1 MRAAAG
7 LDALASLASVARL
20 DGYVKPTLLPD
31 DHPPTI
37 RFVDGRHP
45 TLEAVLDPG
54 SFVPNSVDL
63 RNDAVRALVVTG
75 PNMGGKSCFIRQAA
89 LLALMAQ
96 MGSYVPAAAAELT
109 VLDGVY
115 TRMGASDNLAMGS
128 STFLEEMS
136 ECSSILRSAT
146 EKSLVVLDELG
157 RGTSTHD
164 GVAVAHATLDYI
176 ISDLKPMCLFVTHYP
191 DVARDLARKHRKH
204 CDTQY
209 PSYVEVDENDENGGA
224 EGVPRGTKAGGAGRI
239 EFLYRLTPGVAH
251 RSYGLNVARMA
262 GLPADVVAAAAAQA
276 REMEEAVAARAMA
289 RDVARFG
296 PEEVER
302 RSRETI
308 RLAEE
313 AAAAMDA
320 ALAAATPEEGAEI
333 IRRAQAKVLAAMDA
347 TDAS

>member
-1 MRAAAG
+1 
-7 LDALASLASVARL
+7 
-20 DGYVKPTLLPD
+20 
-31 DHPPTI
+31 
-37 RFVDGRHP
+37 
-45 TLEAVLDPG
+45 
-54 SFVPNSVDL
+54 
-63 RNDAVRALVVTG
+63 
-75 PNMGGKSCFIRQAA
+75 
-89 LLALMAQ
+89 
-96 MGSYVPAAAAELT
+96 
-109 VLDGVY
+109 
-115 TRMGASDNLAMGS
+115 
-128 STFLEEMS
+128 
-136 ECSSILRSAT
+136 
-146 EKSLVVLDELG
+146 
-157 RGTSTHD
+157 
-164 GVAVAHATLDYI
+164 VAHATLDYI

-204 CDTQY
+204 CDTRY
-209 PSYVEVDENDENGGA
+209 PSYVEVDENDEND
-224 EGVPRGTKAGGAGRI
+224 EKDENGGAGRI

-262 GLPADVVAAAAAQA
+262 GLPGDVVAAAAARA

-347 TDAS
+347 MDATDAS

>member
-1 MRAAAG
+1 M
-7 LDALASLASVARL
+7 
-20 DGYVKPTLLPD
+20 
-31 DHPPTI
+31 
-37 RFVDGRHP
+37 
-45 TLEAVLDPG
+45 
-54 SFVPNSVDL
+54 
-63 RNDAVRALVVTG
+63 
-75 PNMGGKSCFIRQAA
+75 
-89 LLALMAQ
+89 
-96 MGSYVPAAAAELT
+96 
-109 VLDGVY
+109 
-115 TRMGASDNLAMGS
+115 
-128 STFLEEMS
+128 
-136 ECSSILRSAT
+136 
-146 EKSLVVLDELG
+146 
-157 RGTSTHD
+157 
-164 GVAVAHATLDYI
+164 AHATLDYI
-176 ISDLKPMCLFVTHYP
+176 ISDLRPMCLFVTHYP

-209 PSYVEVDENDENGGA
+209 PSYVEVDENDENDENGVAEGGA
-224 EGVPRGTKAGGAGRI
+224 GGGAGRI

-262 GLPADVVAAAAAQA
+262 GLPADVVAAAAARA